1 MDPFSLAVGIAGLVG
16 LVAKTVKV
24 STLFVKEAR
33 RGQEAA
39 AELLKELD
47 VLSFNLQRLD
57 EFLRSTDQLRGQ
69 FSDTSV
75 LVSSTFACRAKLTLL
90 HDKLNRAKSSRLS
103 FLTWPLDAKEHH
115 ETKETLR
122 AYAQCCQFSL
132 TISGC
137 MLLAN
142 SSTEVQKILTQQL
155 ETFQLLEKIG
165 TQTQSVEQSLIEQ
178 VQVQKENH
186 AAEERGRVLNWIS
199 TVDHEEKHHDIRSQR
214 LDGTGGWFL
223 DERLF
228 QRWRDEPQLHNN
240 TLLCQGIQGSGKSVL
255 A

>member
-1 MDPFSLAVGIAGLVG
+1 MDPFSLAVGITGLVG
-16 LVAKTVKV
+16 LVGKVIKISTV
-24 STLFVKEAR
+24 FVKEAK

-39 AELLKELD
+39 AELLKELE

-57 EFLRSTDQLRGQ
+57 VLLRTTDQLRGQ

-75 LVSSTFACRAKLTLL
+75 LVSSTSACRTKLTIL
-90 HDKLNRAKSSRLS
+90 HDKLSRANNSRLGR
-103 FLTWPLDAKEHH
+103 LMWPLDAKEQH
-115 ETKETLR
+115 EATETIR

-137 MLLAN
+137 MLLSNTSA
-142 SSTEVQKILTQQL
+142 EVQKILTQQL
-155 ETFQLLEKIG
+155 ETFQLLEKLDS
-165 TQTQSVEQSLIEQ
+165 QTRSMERSLLEQAQIQTES
-178 VQVQKENH
+178 H
-186 AAEERGRVLNWIS
+186 AAGERRAVLDWIS
-199 TVDHEEKHHDIRSQR
+199 RPDHEEAHHDVRSQR
-214 LDGTGGWFL
+214 LEGTGEWFL
-223 DERLF
+223 KERLF